1 MNELT
6 RTFIAVDFDNPEI
19 VGKIQ
24 DIQKDLKNSGIV
36 AKDVEPQNLH
46 LTLWFLG
53 ELPENKLKI
62 VLSEVSRVS
71 FNKFEVRI
79 GGVGYFPGGSRIN
92 VIWLKV
98 EDPTNTLN
106 SILDQLLDSLG
117 KKGFKYDE
125 RGFTPHLTIARVK
138 YIKDKEKALK
148 KLQELKDIQLGQQT
162 IDTLKVKKSVL
173 TAKGPIYSDLL
184 IVKAGMNP

>member
-148 KLQELKDIQLGQQT
+148 KLLREIL
-162 IDTLKVKKSVL
+162 
-173 TAKGPIYSDLL
+173 
-184 IVKAGMNP
+184 

>member
-1 MNELT
+1 MSELT

-19 VGKIQ
+19 VSKIK
-24 DIQKDLKNSGIV
+24 DIQKDLRNSGII

-46 LTLWFLG
+46 LTIWFLG

-62 VLSEVSRVS
+62 VLDETSKIS
-71 FNKFEVRI
+71 FNNFEVKV
-79 GGVGYFPGGSRIN
+79 GGVGYFPGGNRIN

-98 EDPTNTLN
+98 EDPTNTF
-106 SILDQLLDSLG
+106 SHILDQLLNSLR

-138 YIKDKEKALK
+138 SIQDKERALK
-148 KLQELKDIQLGQQT
+148 KLQQLKDIQLGQQT
-162 IDTLKVKKSVL
+162 IDAVKVKKSVL

-184 IVKAGMNP
+184 VVKAGRSP